1 MFRTLF
7 KLALFLVAGIL
18 TYNYFFGTSTEKE
31 NSRKVFGEMRDVVVS
46 VGSLIKEEKAKF
58 DAGKYDAAL
67 DKLGGAYRAIRER
80 AEYVDQKVLKRL
92 DGLEQRK
99 AQLEQ
104 DLNTIEQK
112 DEQSANPA
120 PAPKKGVKQDPKAAE
135 QTAAKAADLMRRKE
149 KLQKQLDSLLK
160 DSERL
165 LQEAEK
171 QE

>member
-1 MFRTLF
+1 MFRSLF
-7 KLALFLVAGIL
+7 KLALLLIGGIL
-18 TYNYFFGTSTEKE
+18 VYNYFFGTSTEKE
-31 NSRKVFGEMRDVVVS
+31 NSRKIFGEMRDVVVS
-46 VGSLIKEEKAKF
+46 VGSLVKEEKAKF
-58 DAGKYDAAL
+58 DAGKYDTAL

-92 DGLEQRK
+92 DDLEQRK
-99 AQLEQ
+99 AQIEQ
-104 DLNTIEQK
+104 ELNSIEQK
-112 DEQSANPA
+112 DEQNTNT

-135 QTAAKAADLMRRKE
+135 QTAAKAADLQRRKE

>member
-1 MFRTLF
+1 MFRSLF
-7 KLALFLVAGIL
+7 KLALLLIGGIL
-18 TYNYFFGTSTEKE
+18 VYNYFFGTSTEKE
-31 NSRKVFGEMRDVVVS
+31 NSRKIFGEMRDVVVS
-46 VGSLIKEEKAKF
+46 VGSLVKEEKAKF
-58 DAGKYDAAL
+58 DAGKYDTAL

-92 DGLEQRK
+92 DDLEQRK

-104 DLNTIEQK
+104 ELNSIEQK
-112 DEQSANPA
+112 DEQNANT
-120 PAPKKGVKQDPKAAE
+120 PAPKKGIKQDPKAAE
-135 QTAAKAADLMRRKE
+135 QTAAKAADLQRRKE